1 MTVVSLD
8 LDLIVNIETGIF
20 PGEELVD
27 QFPADLLFTEQHLKD
42 LMAEQDPVSLRLFP
56 KGRET
61 TR

>member
-1 MTVVSLD
+1 
-8 LDLIVNIETGIF
+8 LIVNIETGIF